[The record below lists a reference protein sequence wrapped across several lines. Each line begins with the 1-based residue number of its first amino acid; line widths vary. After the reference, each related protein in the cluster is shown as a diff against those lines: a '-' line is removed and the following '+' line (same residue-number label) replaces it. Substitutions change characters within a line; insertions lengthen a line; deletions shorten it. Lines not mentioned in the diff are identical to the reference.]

1 MQCEKP
7 LPTSKLAAS
16 ANFCG
21 ARSCRDASKDPESNG
36 RVILQHEKE
45 QREAERKA
53 EREAMRLIRRVMDG
67 LIGDVERISAQQAKA
82 EAKAARPP
90 KPKPKPAAPP
100 KPPKPPKPKL
110 VWKPLIT
117 KHALPASV
125 AEHMANPEA
134 MRLRALASPVAFS
147 LASTPPAPAPAAE
160 SSSAARVAHQRLA
173 DLQAAEAKLRE
184 QREQL
189 AREQLEAE
197 RAEAARAE
205 RTKTEREAAERE
217 AAERDATERAALL
230 AERCVRVRL
239 RGSTD
244 LIRHPDEALAPPPPG
259 CRIYH
264 RALKRANCLLA
275 EPELTTR
282 CLSGG
287 ENIRAGQS
295 DGKRKQVDL
304 TYEDKIA
311 CELHAVLQ
319 ATGELDGRNPV
330 EWRALHSQSRC
341 KKQRLHY
348 DYQPDQC
355 RSEGKPASFRKP
367 CSVIAAL
374 QDGARLLV
382 WDAARRATETVV
394 LNAGDVLVFDG
405 DVGHAGADYH
415 VGNTR
420 VHVYLDVPSVD
431 RDPDNVW
438 YVV

>member
-1 MQCEKP
+1 MSGLSLFSRSEFRPFEPSWSRTHCVQCEKP

-173 DLQAAEAKLRE
+173 
-184 QREQL
+184 
-189 AREQLEAE
+189 
-197 RAEAARAE
+197 
-205 RTKTEREAAERE
+205 
-217 AAERDATERAALL
+217 
-230 AERCVRVRL
+230 
-239 RGSTD
+239 D